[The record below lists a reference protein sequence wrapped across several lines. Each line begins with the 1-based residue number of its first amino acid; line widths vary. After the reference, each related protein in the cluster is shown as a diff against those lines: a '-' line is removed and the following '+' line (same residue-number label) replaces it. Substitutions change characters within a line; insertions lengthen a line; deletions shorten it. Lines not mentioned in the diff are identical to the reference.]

1 VIAAEDLREPMVTAA
16 EAERLAGVG
25 AMTLRREVK
34 AGKLRQPPP
43 ELRYSNGRRVFLE
56 RDVLAWKAERAA
68 RPHRAIPSSSA
79 GRARAHSLRDEFTEL
94 KAAAAEALACAGV
107 AEIGRTLAKHTASG
121 RLTEIPVNG
130 RRLAILDLRR
140 LVERFA

>member
-68 RPHRAIPSSSA
+68 RPPRAIPGGAA
-79 GRARAHSLRDEFTEL
+79 GRERGHSLRDEFAEL
-94 KAAAAEALACAGV
+94 KAAAAEALACAGM
-107 AEIGRTLAKHTASG
+107 AETGRVLAKHTPHG
-121 RLTEIPVNG
+121 RLTEIPVNA
-130 RRLAILDLRR
+130 RRAVIIDLRR
-140 LVERFA
+140 VAARCA